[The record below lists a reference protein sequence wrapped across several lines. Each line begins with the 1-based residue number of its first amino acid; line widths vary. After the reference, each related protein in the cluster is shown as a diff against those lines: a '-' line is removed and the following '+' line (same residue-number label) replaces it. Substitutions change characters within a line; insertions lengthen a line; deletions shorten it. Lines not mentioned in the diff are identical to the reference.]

1 MPSTSA
7 KGLDV
12 KRLGF
17 GSKRGQRSHLTFG
30 AVGRPE
36 VVLRLVQAADELGPV
51 ALLSAELTE
60 WARERTLADYGVDL
74 EFESEEGL
82 FRDLDSMR
90 ESRARLYVAEI
101 EGEPVGM
108 GALRPLALDV
118 AEIKRMYVR
127 QSARGLGVGRAILQ
141 RLIDD
146 ARGLGYK
153 TIRLDSA
160 PFMHEAH
167 ALYRSFGFVPT
178 APHKGWEFESVPGLR
193 DIPVVFMSLNVAAG

>member
-1 MPSTSA
+1 
-7 KGLDV
+7 
-12 KRLGF
+12 
-17 GSKRGQRSHLTFG
+17 
-30 AVGRPE
+30 
-36 VVLRLVQAADELGPV
+36 LVQAADELGPV
-51 ALLSAELTE
+51 ALLSAELTK
-60 WARERTLADYGVDL
+60 WACERTLTDYGVDL

-90 ESRARLYVAEI
+90 ESRARLYLAEI

-108 GALRPLALDV
+108 GALRPLAPDV

-127 QSARGLGVGRAILQ
+127 PSTRGLGVGRAILQ

-153 TIRLDSA
+153 TIKLDSA

-167 ALYRSFGFVPT
+167 ALYRSAGFVPT
-178 APHKGWEFESVPGLR
+178 GPHKGWEFESVPALR
-193 DIPVVFMSLNVAAG
+193 DIPVVFMSLNLGAG

>member
-1 MPSTSA
+1 VA
-7 KGLDV
+7 
-12 KRLGF
+12 
-17 GSKRGQRSHLTFG
+17 
-30 AVGRPE
+30 RPE

-51 ALLSAELTE
+51 ALLSAELTD

-90 ESRARLYVAEI
+90 ESRARLYLAEI

-108 GALRPLALDV
+108 GALRPLAPDV

-127 QSARGLGVGRAILQ
+127 PSTRGLGVGRAILQ
-141 RLIDD
+141 QLIDD
-146 ARGLGYK
+146 ARGLGYE
-153 TIRLDSA
+153 TIHLDSA

-178 APHKGWEFESVPGLR
+178 GPHKGWEFESVSGLR
-193 DIPVVFMSLNVAAG
+193 DIPVVFMSLNFGAG

>member
-1 MPSTSA
+1 MA
-7 KGLDV
+7 
-12 KRLGF
+12 
-17 GSKRGQRSHLTFG
+17 
-30 AVGRPE
+30 RPE

-82 FRDLDSMR
+82 FRDLDNMR
-90 ESRARLYVAEI
+90 ESRARLYLAEI

-108 GALRPLALDV
+108 GALRPLFPGV

-127 QSARGLGVGRAILQ
+127 PSARGLGVGRAILR

-153 TIRLDSA
+153 TIDLDSA

-178 APHKGWEFESVPGLR
+178 GPHKGWEFESVPGLR
-193 DIPVVFMSLNVAAG
+193 DVPVVFMSLNLGAG